1 MCIDVR
7 SRNTQTLPRMS
18 MREVMSQTVEMP
30 SRPESKQTAVVHR
43 PESKTGSLMGGLEDT
58 CGPAMEVSIVIAD
71 PMAITSELLTAAL
84 SKRND
89 FTIVGCAKSME
100 ELVGM
105 LSGRGA
111 DIVLI
116 KSSSKGGM
124 FTPLTILSTVFR
136 VSPLTRSIVL
146 SADLTRED
154 VVSYFHAQARG
165 ILPADI
171 TDFETLCKCIYSV
184 HRGQIWASSEQLNFL
199 IESLSGPKPLQ
210 IVDANGDMVLSVREQ
225 EVLNL
230 LAEGRSN
237 RAMAEALN
245 LSEHTIKNHLF
256 HIFYKLGV
264 SNRAEA
270 ILCAM
275 RQRTVAQN
283 RSVS

>member
-1 MCIDVR
+1 
-7 SRNTQTLPRMS
+7 
-18 MREVMSQTVEMP
+18 MRDVMSQTIEML
-30 SRPESKQTAVVHR
+30 SRPECEQTAVVHKA
-43 PESKTGSLMGGLEDT
+43 EYKNGNSGAGSEDKSCHTGK
-58 CGPAMEVSIVIAD
+58 VYIVIAD

-84 SKRND
+84 SKRRD

-100 ELVGM
+100 ELVEM
-105 LSGRGA
+105 LSGQGA

-116 KSSSKGGM
+116 KSSSQVGM
-124 FTPLTILSTVFR
+124 FNPMAILSTTFR
-136 VSPLTRSIVL
+136 VSPTTRSIVL
-146 SADLTRED
+146 STDLTRED
-154 VVSYFHAQARG
+154 VISYFHAQARG

-184 HRGQIWASSEQLNFL
+184 HRGQIWASSEQLNYL
-199 IESLSGPKPLQ
+199 IESLSGPKPVQ
-210 IVDANGDMVLSVREQ
+210 IVDAKGDMVLSVREQ

-275 RQRTVAQN
+275 RHRAVPQS
-283 RSVS
+283 RSAS